1 MIYFRYVDDTEM
13 ILKAL
18 DHGPWLKA
26 GTIVVQHSGRKVDFM
41 MDDLKLF
48 QISPFKTKSRR
59 SLG

>member
-26 GTIVVQHSGRKVDFM
+26 GTIVVQHSGRKVDFKI
-41 MDDLKLF
+41 DVLNKFTCKEKL
-48 QISPFKTKSRR
+48 
-59 SLG
+59 